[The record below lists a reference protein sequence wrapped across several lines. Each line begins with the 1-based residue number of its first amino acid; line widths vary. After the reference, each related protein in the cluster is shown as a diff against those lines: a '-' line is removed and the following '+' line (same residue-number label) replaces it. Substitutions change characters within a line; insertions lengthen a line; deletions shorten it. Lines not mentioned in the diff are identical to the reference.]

1 MAARKDILLL
11 FLETGGKQAMSSQ
24 NCYQVTVRDG
34 RRKVV
39 IDWTASLFSRVSV
52 KTEEGKTIIAKKT
65 FFGLLVAET
74 YILNVHESVKTR
86 DWLSVQLQRLRSNR

>member
-34 RRKVV
+34 RKKVV
-39 IDWTASLFSRVSV
+39 IDWTASLFTRVSV
-52 KTEEGKTIIAKKT
+52 KTEGNKMIIAKKSL
-65 FFGLLVAET
+65 FGAQT
-74 YILNVHESVKTR
+74 YIPNINESVTTR
-86 DWLSVQLQRLRSNR
+86 DWVSVQLQRYRSNR